1 MATDKA
7 NVNQSVTDQVS
18 ARGTV
23 NVKLIDGLKF
33 QANVGYDM
41 HNGIQTTHQTGQ
53 FGDGKKVGGR
63 TYKYFTGNST
73 LTSNQLLT
81 YNKQIGENSFD
92 FLLGHETYEY
102 NYRYMRAHKTNF
114 FYQEGNPEFDNAIK
128 MEEISSYSEKETMES
143 YFANLNYNY
152 ADKYYLSASVRTD
165 GSSRFAPD
173 NRWGTFG
180 SVGANWRVSQEEF
193 LKDVEWLDNLALKAS
208 WGTVGNNGIGNLYAY
223 KTQYQVS
230 NANGEFS
237 VSKVYDGNPDL
248 TWEVS
253 ENYNA
258 GVTASF
264 FGGLVTVDFEVY
276 KKYTDKMLYNM
287 PQPPSTGVSSIPMNA
302 LSMQNVGYDFDVAL
316 TPIKTR
322 DALLNVRFT
331 GGHYDNQV
339 LNLPAIKKENGIISS
354 YYRIMENTP
363 IYTYYYYSYAG
374 VNPENG
380 KAQWWADQEVVD
392 AETGKP
398 TGEIEKIKV
407 EDYTQASKYELGCA
421 LPDFTGGIV
430 LNFQYKNFDF
440 SAAANYQ
447 LGGLT
452 SDTWYQQLMH
462 TGDSAGTNWHRD
474 ALNAWTPTNTNTD
487 VPVLDGDR
495 NATIF
500 SDRFLVDASY
510 FNLNNVSVGYTL
522 PSSLTKALHIQK
534 ARIYVVADNVMLRTN
549 RQGLDP
555 RQSLN
560 GATAVNYSATRTVSA
575 GITLNF

>member
-1 MATDKA
+1 M
-7 NVNQSVTDQVS
+7 
-18 ARGTV
+18 
-23 NVKLIDGLKF
+23 
-33 QANVGYDM
+33 
-41 HNGIQTTHQTGQ
+41 
-53 FGDGKKVGGR
+53 
-63 TYKYFTGNST
+63 
-73 LTSNQLLT
+73 
-81 YNKQIGENSFD
+81 
-92 FLLGHETYEY
+92 
-102 NYRYMRAHKTNF
+102 
-114 FYQEGNPEFDNAIK
+114 
-128 MEEISSYSEKETMES
+128 
-143 YFANLNYNY
+143 
-152 ADKYYLSASVRTD
+152 
-165 GSSRFAPD
+165 
-173 NRWGTFG
+173 
-180 SVGANWRVSQEEF
+180 
-193 LKDVEWLDNLALKAS
+193 ALKAS

-258 GVTASF
+258 GVTASLL
-264 FGGLVTVDFEVY
+264 GGLVTVDFEVY

-322 DALLNVRFT
+322 DALLSVRFT
-331 GGHYDNQV
+331 GGHYENQV
-339 LNLPAIKKENGIISS
+339 LNLPATKKENGIISS

-374 VNPENG
+374 VNPETG
-380 KAQWWADQEVVD
+380 KAQWWADQDVVGED
-392 AETGKP
+392 GKP

-407 EDYTQASKYELGCA
+407 DDYTKASKYELGCA

-522 PSSLTKALHIQK
+522 PSSLTKVLHIQK
-534 ARIYVVADNVMLRTN
+534 ARVYVVADNVMLLTK